1 MTCLPTGNRETIPC
15 PGVFD
20 SMTGWEEEPHRAS
33 RVDDRVLEVLSE
45 RAGRVAFSGLR
56 RALGVHPES
65 LTRALRRLERE
76 GTVTRTEGGYALKE
90 PIPGN
95 HEGTVRPRTVASV
108 QLPPGA
114 LADDIRGRLAGRWF
128 GSLRWVGIHEHPGDP
143 WLVWST
149 EDRGVHVMLAIHRG
163 VLRVMSDAPAGRAA
177 REDGA
182 AYELL
187 ARAVD
192 RIRTIPRHTDASI
205 LTFRSGLPGPSGY
218 AN

>member
-1 MTCLPTGNRETIPC
+1 M
-15 PGVFD
+15 PGC
-20 SMTGWEEEPHRAS
+20 EEDPHRGS

-45 RAGRVAFSGLR
+45 RAGRIAFNGLR

-90 PIPGN
+90 PIPRSPQ
-95 HEGTVRPRTVASV
+95 GTTARHRTVASV
-108 QLPPGA
+108 QLPAGA
-114 LADDIRGRLAGRWF
+114 QADDILGRLAGRWF

-149 EDRGVHVMLAIHRG
+149 EDGRAHVMLAIHHG
-163 VLRVMSDAPAGRAA
+163 SLQVMSDMPVGRAGV
-177 REDGA
+177 EDGA

-192 RIRTIPRHTDASI
+192 RIRAIPRSTGASI
-205 LTFRSGLPGPSGY
+205 LTFRSGFPAPSGY